1 MSTIHVFRSNSSSIL
16 NTRTLKLLLKV
27 YTIIVYSSPRCER
40 KLRPK
45 KKKYCY
51 DAPFFDVHVVVT
63 RSWEVH
69 VLGYY
74 LNVINDHDACDLN
87 SFEEVHVSRVLTTSW
102 IAVGIH
108 LCIGRIN
115 IKFHIYYGL
124 REMFSRL
131 PLDRKTN

>member
-1 MSTIHVFRSNSSSIL
+1 MNVN
-16 NTRTLKLLLKV
+16 
-27 YTIIVYSSPRCER
+27 YDQ
-40 KLRPK
+40 K
-45 KKKYCY
+45 KFCY

-131 PLDRKTN
+131 PLDRKMN